1 MGRYKFEK
9 DSANMD
15 KVNIAAI
22 KNKPP
27 LLMSLYRHVR
37 NKMNKLNIELEKQY
51 FCKRVSQT
59 KGNMK

>member
-37 NKMNKLNIELEKQY
+37 NKMNKLNTELEKQY
-51 FCKRVSQT
+51 FVKEYL
-59 KGNMK
+59 